1 MHTTRIIAV
10 SIAAGIV
17 AGLILAAFNS
27 TVVRPYTVK
36 LADDY
41 STFLEV
47 TGELD
52 FDAYERSLQSLYL
65 WQTAGPIITGGISGG
80 AFAAVYAK
88 FRTSKPLMAALIIVG
103 VAWFS
108 LYAMPAAKYP
118 SSLEALFDQEA
129 ARSYYS
135 LYSSYSAISGLAALG
150 SAIAFWK
157 TRRKNWPFGAA
168 GVYLAIVAAMY
179 FVFPPYPEVDYVDL
193 QLLNGWRS
201 VSAAGMTAFWFLL
214 GIIAGVLL
222 EFLGRKDTKKEI
234 RPG

>member
-1 MHTTRIIAV
+1 MHTTRVIAV

-27 TVVRPYTVK
+27 TVARPYIVK

-52 FDAYERSLQSLYL
+52 FDEYERSLRSLYL
-65 WQTAGPIITGGISGG
+65 WQTAGPIIMGGVSGG

-88 FRTSKPLMAALIIVG
+88 FRTSKPLMTALMIVG

-135 LYSSYSAISGLAALG
+135 LYASYSAISGLAALG
-150 SAIAFWK
+150 SAIAFSK
-157 TRRKNWPFGAA
+157 TKRKNWPFGAA
-168 GVYLAIVAAMY
+168 GVYLAIAAAMY
-179 FVFPPYPEVDYVDL
+179 FVFPSYPEVDYVDL

-222 EFLGRKDTKKEI
+222 EFLGRKDAEKAI
-234 RPG
+234 RPD